1 MPTPFRSLVTLALCF
16 VPAVATGQGAPP
28 SVPPRVAWW
37 PRVPVEG
44 SLVRVVVHP
53 AAGDSVAAVSGEVAG
68 EPLHF
73 ERFADGFRAL
83 GAVPFGARDSAAA
96 HLVVQRGADA
106 DDTLL
111 GTLRVARRRV
121 PRERLR
127 VAPQHA
133 EPPES
138 LAVRIRL
145 E

>member
-1 MPTPFRSLVTLALCF
+1 IRAVGAGIRPKPAPVRPLRSLRLFLG
-16 VPAVATGQGAPP
+16 PAGGPGPGAPP

-96 HLVVQRGADA
+96 HLVVQRGVDA
-106 DDTLL
+106 DD
-111 GTLRVARRRV
+111 
-121 PRERLR
+121 RL
-127 VAPQHA
+127 
-133 EPPES
+133 
-138 LAVRIRL
+138 
-145 E
+145 